1 VEKSSRVE
9 APQVHPTTGAN
20 ARVDELH
27 RRIEELE
34 ALAEDRF
41 GRFGAVDWIACV
53 LAAVVLPVLL
63 VLWFA
68 R

>member
-1 VEKSSRVE
+1 MEKSSRVE
-9 APQVHPTTGAN
+9 PPPAHPTAGAS

-34 ALAEDRF
+34 ALGEDRF

-53 LAAVVLPVLL
+53 LAAVVVPVLL
-63 VLWFA
+63 ILWFA